1 MSSPDDDLKQ
11 YRDLVI
17 DMHSKAF
24 DRATAYTNLIMLGGY
39 AGGFAI
45 WNFTRD
51 HLTAKA
57 SIWVAILLLLSL
69 TAFILFE
76 TYKMVLNA
84 KHTAK
89 VANMLRQQ
97 KPIADQMAD
106 IQEYE
111 KKVSSDSLLVFM
123 RVWKAV
129 LAFCVSTA
137 LIAVTILI
145 WNFIAILRAA
155 S

>member
-1 MSSPDDDLKQ
+1 MSSPDDDLKK
-11 YRDLVI
+11 YRDLII
-17 DMHSKAF
+17 DMHSKAY

-57 SIWVAILLLLSL
+57 SIWVAIFLLLSL

-76 TYKMVLNA
+76 IYKMVLNT
-84 KHTAK
+84 KHTTNI
-89 VANMLRQQ
+89 ANMLRQQ

-106 IQEYE
+106 IEEYE
-111 KKVSSDSLLVFM
+111 KKISSDSLLVFM
-123 RVWKAV
+123 RVWVAV

-137 LIAVTILI
+137 LIAGTILI
-145 WNFIAILRAA
+145 WNFVAILRAD

>member
-1 MSSPDDDLKQ
+1 MSSPDDDLKK

-17 DMHSKAF
+17 DIHSKAY

-51 HLTAKA
+51 HLTATA
-57 SIWVAILLLLSL
+57 SMWVAIFLLLSL

-76 TYKMVLNA
+76 IYKMVLST
-84 KHTAK
+84 KHTRTIAD
-89 VANMLRQQ
+89 MLRQQ

-106 IQEYE
+106 IQEYD
-111 KKVSSDSLLVFM
+111 KKISSDSLLVFM
-123 RVWKAV
+123 RVWVAV
-129 LAFCVSTA
+129 LAFSVSTA
-137 LIAVTILI
+137 LVAVTILI
-145 WNFIAILRAA
+145 WNFVAILRAA